1 MLLLSSAERSIL
13 VENGYLDEGRS
24 TTSNDSSYTLELRC
38 NNGVS
43 RSLNKNVDWRGQ
55 IEKDLL
61 FSRKNKSSAPSTAG
75 MLLSPLKD
83 GGGSGG
89 SVFENSRQQQQQH
102 GTTEKAA
109 LGELVAARAKQDGIR
124 DFIAECSNNA
134 CYGPWSQQSRRYAT
148 TISNPFVFNLLFIAV
163 FLLCCTCFPN
173 LDPRK
178 VC

>member
-1 MLLLSSAERSIL
+1 MLFLSSAERSIL

-89 SVFENSRQQQQQH
+89 SVFENSRQQQH
-102 GTTEKAA
+102 GTTEEKAA

-134 CYGPWSQQSRRYAT
+134 CYGPWSQLSRRYAT

-163 FLLCCTCFPN
+163 FCCVAPAF
-173 LDPRK
+173 LI
-178 VC
+178 

>member
-89 SVFENSRQQQQQH
+89 SVFENSRQQQH
-102 GTTEKAA
+102 GTTEEKAA

-134 CYGPWSQQSRRYAT
+134 CYGPWSQLSRRYAT

-163 FLLCCTCFPN
+163 FCCVAPAF
-173 LDPRK
+173 LI
-178 VC
+178 